1 MDFSNC
7 NTAGK
12 TELNCRVCNNKT
24 KQTGLLYRCMS
35 KSCGAAH
42 WDESAIKRLAEE
54 NENTS
59 TDALPDWLTSLLREA
74 KVPEFKR
81 GEYYAY
87 IIKLLTNL
95 PEDISARRR
104 ARIPNNGNGRFYV
117 GMTGL
122 HPYQRYVNHV
132 RGYKASWAAKNM
144 AISMIT
150 FEGPMSHEEAVKREP
165 ELAQELR
172 ERGFDVHS
180 N

>member
-1 MDFSNC
+1 M
-7 NTAGK
+7 
-12 TELNCRVCNNKT
+12 NCRICHSPT
-24 KQTGLLYRCMS
+24 KQTGLLYRCIS
-35 KSCGAAH
+35 SSCDAAH
-42 WDESAIKRLAEE
+42 WDKHAIKRLAEE

-59 TDALPDWLTSLLREA
+59 KDASPDWLTSLLREA

-81 GEYYAY
+81 GEFYVYT
-87 IIKLLTNL
+87 IKLLTNL

-104 ARIPNNGNGRFYV
+104 ARMPNNGNGRFYV
-117 GMTGL
+117 GKTGL
-122 HPYQRYVNHV
+122 HPYQRYLNHI

-144 AISMIT
+144 AVSMIT
-150 FEGPMSHEEAVKREP
+150 FQGPMSHEEAVKREP